1 MCRRRL
7 PLGTPPSPGSPP
19 TRAGYSSLCGPRGQ
33 AALARHGC
41 RPVPDYPT
49 LSQVAAG
56 GLRPPVPALS
66 HTQGLAPQLAR
77 APRRASARAAAAAH
91 VASDITGHV
100 VAAAGT
106 DARAVCAASNGAES
120 RPGPPP
126 PASGCVREA
135 ALASLR
141 EAPPRRAS
149 APGNPPLR
157 RQSPSEDDDAGGV
170 GRSGRLA
177 AGRAW
182 AIPSSAASAAWSRGA
197 KGAAEGA
204 GG

>member
-1 MCRRRL
+1 M
-7 PLGTPPSPGSPP
+7 PAHTPSTPGTTPSPCSPP
-19 TRAGYSSLCGPRGQ
+19 TRAGHSSLCGPRGL
-33 AALARHGC
+33 AALAGTD
-41 RPVPDYPT
+41 VAQSLTTLPT
-49 LSQVAAG
+49 LSQAAAG
-56 GLRPPVPALS
+56 GPRPPVSALS

-91 VASDITGHV
+91 VVSTGHAG
-100 VAAAGT
+100 AAAGT

-170 GRSGRLA
+170 GRSVRLA

-182 AIPSSAASAAWSRGA
+182 AILSSAASAA
-197 KGAAEGA
+197 
-204 GG
+204 

>member
-1 MCRRRL
+1 M
-7 PLGTPPSPGSPP
+7 PAHTPSTPGTTPSPCSPP
-19 TRAGYSSLCGPRGQ
+19 TRAGHSSLCGPRGL
-33 AALARHGC
+33 AALAGTD
-41 RPVPDYPT
+41 VTQSLTTLPT
-49 LSQVAAG
+49 LSQAAAG
-56 GLRPPVPALS
+56 GARPPVSALS

-141 EAPPRRAS
+141 EAPPRWAS

-157 RQSPSEDDDAGGV
+157 RQSPSEDDDAGGG
-170 GRSGRLA
+170 GRSVRLA
-177 AGRAW
+177 ADRAW
-182 AIPSSAASAAWSRGA
+182 AILSSAASAA
-197 KGAAEGA
+197 
-204 GG
+204 